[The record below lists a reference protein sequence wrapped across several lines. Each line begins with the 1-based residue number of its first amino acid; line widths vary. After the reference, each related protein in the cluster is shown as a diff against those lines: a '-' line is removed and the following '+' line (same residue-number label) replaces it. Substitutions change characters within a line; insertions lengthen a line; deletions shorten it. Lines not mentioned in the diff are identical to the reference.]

1 MFYLQTFF
9 SISFDNISIYK
20 MSRELCKQIVY
31 AIDEKKKSEKKNVRR
46 FIHCSWACFIIHQIH
61 MKCLNIY
68 ERKFTE
74 LFTRLT
80 LYL

>member
-9 SISFDNISIYK
+9 SISFDNIIIYK
-20 MSRELCKQIVY
+20 MRRELCKQIVY
-31 AIDEKKKSEKKNVRR
+31 AIDEKRVKKIRR
-46 FIHCSWACFIIHQIH
+46 FIHCSWACFIIPNTH